1 MLYEFGY
8 VVCAGFYEMDLR
20 YIEDVL
26 LSDYKILNKKTG
38 EISVFPASVTFTF
51 FPDYR
56 PR

>member
-1 MLYEFGY
+1 MRYEFGY